1 MPFEDSTQ
9 KTVTSDFVPIKGG
22 QSAGSDK
29 SETDQEVANLND
41 TIEEEFDNFEKAEEA
56 DSKRD
61 EKTQRCI
68 FSKYL
73 YLKSIFKYFFFFDVF
88 PFVFWKSICICIS
101 LLQTTA
107 ILNTNA
113 FYFKK
118 LSFHSHV
125 TLKSRQ
131 IL

>member
-1 MPFEDSTQ
+1 LPIDSPSIQQITSLAQITEESSASSFADQSDNVSETTTSTMPFEDSTQ

-41 TIEEEFDNFEKAEEA
+41 TIEEEFDNFEKAVEA

-68 FSKYL
+68 FAKYL
-73 YLKSIFKYFFFFDVF
+73 YLKSIFKYFFFDVF
-88 PFVFWKSICICIS
+88 PFVF
-101 LLQTTA
+101 
-107 ILNTNA
+107 
-113 FYFKK
+113 
-118 LSFHSHV
+118 
-125 TLKSRQ
+125 
-131 IL
+131 